1 MSDEQ
6 KIEYVKSI
14 IDDTAIADNL
24 ITVYLDMAKSNILSR
39 MYPFVIPEEA
49 DMPSRYDFIQVQ
61 LAARYIARRG
71 GEGELS
77 HSENGI
83 SRSYKSV
90 NDEDL
95 LMEVMQQVV
104 V

>member
-1 MSDEQ
+1 MTEEK
-6 KIEYVKSI
+6 KIDYVKSLV
-14 IDDTAIADNL
+14 DDTAITDNL

-39 MYPFVIPEEA
+39 MYPFVIPEDT
-49 DMPSRYDFIQVQ
+49 DMPERYDMIQVQ
-61 LAARYIARRG
+61 LAARYIMRRG

-83 SRSYKSV
+83 SRSFKSV

-95 LMEVMQQVV
+95 LMEVMQVIV
-104 V
+104 

>member
-6 KIEYVKSI
+6 KIANVKLL

-39 MYPFVIPEEA
+39 MFPFEIPE
-49 DMPSRYDFIQVQ
+49 DTTMPERYDMLQVQ
-61 LAARYIARRG
+61 LASRYIQRRG
-71 GEGELS
+71 AEGEKS

-83 SRSYKSV
+83 NRVYNSV

-95 LMEVMQQVV
+95 LMEVMQVIV
-104 V
+104 